1 MADAFDVIDGARV
14 STLGSVE
21 AMARAPLESFAA
33 LHRRR
38 PLLFINQARQPRA
51 VRRDAL

>member
-1 MADAFDVIDGARV
+1 MSFMVHVCYIDVGPYPI
-14 STLGSVE
+14 STCNRQSEHHIRLT
-21 AMARAPLESFAA
+21 A

-38 PLLFINQARQPRA
+38 PLLFINQARQSRA